1 MRYILWFRMDI
12 CTRVHGATA
21 FCARDLLVE
30 NYGKHLAH
38 TNRLTPLSESRAL
51 ILSSPVFVVRQQY
64 GRLWLLHHPTGSAL
78 RRRRGRLA
86 VRLACLNGSGIHP
99 TVVASTLALA
109 ALFTRVRGT
118 SVLVSSPCCTRVP
131 ESHDLKVNHSFEC
144 CGTLDVFETIG
155 REKRDKRTT
164 KVWRGQEG
172 RLLQMGV

>member
-1 MRYILWFRMDI
+1 M
-12 CTRVHGATA
+12 ASA
-21 FCARDLLVE
+21 FCVYELLAE
-30 NYGKHLAH
+30 NYGKHLANS
-38 TNRLTPLSESRAL
+38 NRSTPLSESRARNL
-51 ILSSPVFVVRQQY
+51 NSLVFVVWQQY

-99 TVVASTLALA
+99 TVVASTLELA
-109 ALFTRVRGT
+109 ALFTRVRRT

-131 ESHDLKVNHSFEC
+131 ESHDLIVNHSFEC

-164 KVWRGQEG
+164 KVCRGQEG